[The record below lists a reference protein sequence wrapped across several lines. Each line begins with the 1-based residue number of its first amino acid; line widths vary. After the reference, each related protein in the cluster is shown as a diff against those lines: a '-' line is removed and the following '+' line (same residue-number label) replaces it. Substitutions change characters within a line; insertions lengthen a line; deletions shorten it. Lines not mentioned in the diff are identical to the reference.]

1 MKGKSLSLVRLLA
14 TPWTALTNRKYP
26 EMDKIILYFFLIKK
40 ACEGRRKLHCTI
52 FLSLIYL
59 TMNPYKA
66 DFYKGQMRTVDRELD
81 CSGSVMNWSEGQ
93 MSRIAFLPSVSNP
106 V

>member
-1 MKGKSLSLVRLLA
+1 
-14 TPWTALTNRKYP
+14 
-26 EMDKIILYFFLIKK
+26 MDKIILYLFLIKK
-40 ACEGRRKLHCTI
+40 ACEGRSKLHCTI

-59 TMNPYKA
+59 TMDPYKA

-93 MSRIAFLPSVSNP
+93 MSGISFLPSVSNP